1 MIEEENISTSDDL
14 SDDLIDEDDDVLES
28 RLQQLAT
35 EELNQLSNHEDTK
48 SDSSQTNATS
58 EAKPA
63 EASKASVAAAAT
75 LEKINGL
82 IAESTAL
89 KEQLDDRKQQ
99 YLRLYADFENF
110 RKRTERDKEEQE
122 GTITSKILKK
132 ILPVVDDFERAQ
144 LQISPKN
151 DGEAAIH
158 KSYQSVYKQL
168 LKCLKETGVARM
180 EAVGQDFDP
189 NFHEA
194 IMQEPSAEY
203 DEGIITEELRPGYL
217 VSDDR
222 VLRHALV
229 KVSSGKLDGASS
241 TAENGSENSQNSDS
255 GEPS

>member
-1 MIEEENISTSDDL
+1 MIEEENILS
-14 SDDLIDEDDDVLES
+14 SDDLIDEDDEVLES

-35 EELNQLSNHEDTK
+35 EELNQTVEGDAEPSQSPTDSNETK
-48 SDSSQTNATS
+48 PESGR
-58 EAKPA
+58 
-63 EASKASVAAAAT
+63 ASAASAAT

-82 IAESTAL
+82 IAESTSL
-89 KEQLDDRKQQ
+89 REQLDDRKQQ

-122 GTITSKILKK
+122 GTITGKILKK

-151 DGEAAIH
+151 DGEASIH

-180 EAVGQDFDP
+180 ECVGQEFDP

-194 IMQEPSAEY
+194 IMQEPSTEY
-203 DEGIITEELRPGYL
+203 EEGLIMEELRPGYL

-222 VLRHALV
+222 VLRHSLV
-229 KVSSGKLDGASS
+229 KVSSGKIDGDD
-241 TAENGSENSQNSDS
+241 SDS
-255 GEPS
+255 ANSSSNDSTESA

>member
-1 MIEEENISTSDDL
+1 MIEEENIQS

-35 EELNQLSNHEDTK
+35 EELNQTVEGDAEPSQSPTDSNETK
-48 SDSSQTNATS
+48 SESGR
-58 EAKPA
+58 
-63 EASKASVAAAAT
+63 ASAASAAT

-82 IAESTAL
+82 IAESTSL
-89 KEQLDDRKQQ
+89 REQLDDRKQQ

-122 GTITSKILKK
+122 GTITGKILKK

-151 DGEAAIH
+151 DGEASIH

-180 EAVGQDFDP
+180 ECVGQEFDP

-194 IMQEPSAEY
+194 IMQEPSTEY
-203 DEGIITEELRPGYL
+203 EEGLIMEELRPGYL

-222 VLRHALV
+222 VLRHSLV
-229 KVSSGKLDGASS
+229 KVSSGKIDGDD
-241 TAENGSENSQNSDS
+241 SDS
-255 GEPS
+255 ANSSSNDSTESA

>member
-1 MIEEENISTSDDL
+1 MIEEENIQS

-35 EELNQLSNHEDTK
+35 EELNQTVEGDAEPSQSPTDSNETK
-48 SDSSQTNATS
+48 PESGR
-58 EAKPA
+58 
-63 EASKASVAAAAT
+63 ASAASAAT

-82 IAESTAL
+82 IAESTSL
-89 KEQLDDRKQQ
+89 REQLDDRKQQ

-122 GTITSKILKK
+122 GTITGKILKK

-151 DGEAAIH
+151 DGEASIH

-180 EAVGQDFDP
+180 ECVGQEFDP

-194 IMQEPSAEY
+194 IMQEPSTEY
-203 DEGIITEELRPGYL
+203 EEGIIMEELRPGYL

-222 VLRHALV
+222 VLRHSLV
-229 KVSSGKLDGASS
+229 KVSSGKIDGDDSDAANSS
-241 TAENGSENSQNSDS
+241 SNDS
-255 GEPS
+255 TESA

>member
-1 MIEEENISTSDDL
+1 MIEEENIQS

-35 EELNQLSNHEDTK
+35 EELNQTVEGDAEPSQSPTDSNETK
-48 SDSSQTNATS
+48 PETGR
-58 EAKPA
+58 
-63 EASKASVAAAAT
+63 ASAASAAT

-82 IAESTAL
+82 IAESTSL
-89 KEQLDDRKQQ
+89 REQLDDRKQQ

-122 GTITSKILKK
+122 GTITGKILKK

-151 DGEAAIH
+151 DGEASIH

-180 EAVGQDFDP
+180 ECVGQEFDP

-194 IMQEPSAEY
+194 IMQEPSTEY
-203 DEGIITEELRPGYL
+203 EEGIIMEELRPGYL

-222 VLRHALV
+222 VLRHSLV
-229 KVSSGKLDGASS
+229 KVSSGKIDGDD
-241 TAENGSENSQNSDS
+241 SDS
-255 GEPS
+255 ANPSGNDSTESA

>member
-1 MIEEENISTSDDL
+1 MIEEENILS
-14 SDDLIDEDDDVLES
+14 SDDLIDEDDEVLES
-28 RLQQLAT
+28 RLQQLAA
-35 EELNQLSNHEDTK
+35 EELNQISSN
-48 SDSSQTNATS
+48 SDIPKAESSPASATTAS
-58 EAKPA
+58 EPKPD
-63 EASKASVAAAAT
+63 ASKASAAAAAT

-82 IAESTAL
+82 IAESTSL
-89 KEQLDDRKQQ
+89 REQLDDRKQQ

-144 LQISPKN
+144 LQISPKT
-151 DGEAAIH
+151 DGEASIH

-168 LKCLKETGVARM
+168 LKCLKETGVVRM
-180 EAVGQDFDP
+180 ECVGQDFDP

-194 IMQEPSAEY
+194 IMQEPSTEY

-222 VLRHALV
+222 VLRHSLV
-229 KVSSGKLDGASS
+229 KVSSGKIDGDNDPSS
-241 TAENGSENSQNSDS
+241 NDVSENSSS
-255 GEPS
+255 EPS

>member
-1 MIEEENISTSDDL
+1 MIEEENLPNSE
-14 SDDLIDEDDDVLES
+14 DLIDEDDEVLES

-35 EELNQLSNHEDTK
+35 EELNQTSNPE
-48 SDSSQTNATS
+48 
-58 EAKPA
+58 EAKA
-63 EASKASVAAAAT
+63 DGTQTSASESNAGKANTAAAAT

-82 IAESTAL
+82 IAESTSL
-89 KEQLDDRKQQ
+89 REQLDERKQQ

-122 GTITSKILKK
+122 GTITGKILKK

-144 LQISPKN
+144 FAIAPKT
-151 DGEAAIH
+151 DGEASIH

-168 LKCLKETGVARM
+168 LKCLKETGVVRM
-180 EAVGQDFDP
+180 ECVGQDFDP

-194 IMQEPSAEY
+194 IMQEPSPEH

-222 VLRHALV
+222 VLRHSLV
-229 KVSSGKLDGASS
+229 KVSSGKIDGDDSVSGDANQDTSGAS
-241 TAENGSENSQNSDS
+241 T
-255 GEPS
+255 

>member
-1 MIEEENISTSDDL
+1 MIEEENIQS

-35 EELNQLSNHEDTK
+35 EELNQTVEGDAEPSQSPTDSNETK
-48 SDSSQTNATS
+48 PESGR
-58 EAKPA
+58 
-63 EASKASVAAAAT
+63 ASAASAAT

-82 IAESTAL
+82 IAESTSL
-89 KEQLDDRKQQ
+89 REQLDDRKQQ

-122 GTITSKILKK
+122 GTITGKILKK

-151 DGEAAIH
+151 DGEASIH

-180 EAVGQDFDP
+180 ECVGQEFDP

-194 IMQEPSAEY
+194 IMQEPSTEY
-203 DEGIITEELRPGYL
+203 EEGLIMEELRPGYL

-222 VLRHALV
+222 VLRHSLV
-229 KVSSGKLDGASS
+229 KVSSGKIDGDD
-241 TAENGSENSQNSDS
+241 SDS
-255 GEPS
+255 ANPSGNDSTEPA

>member
-1 MIEEENISTSDDL
+1 MTEEENLLS

-35 EELNQLSNHEDTK
+35 EELNQISNPEVSKVDG
-48 SDSSQTNATS
+48 SQASATS
-58 EAKPA
+58 DAKT
-63 EASKASVAAAAT
+63 EASKANTAAAAT

-82 IAESTAL
+82 IAESTSL
-89 KEQLDDRKQQ
+89 REQLDDRKQQ

-110 RKRTERDKEEQE
+110 RKRTERDKEDQE
-122 GTITSKILKK
+122 GTITGKILKK

-144 LQISPKN
+144 LQISPKT
-151 DGEAAIH
+151 DGEASIH

-168 LKCLKETGVARM
+168 LKCLKETGVVRM
-180 EAVGQDFDP
+180 ECVGQEFDP

-194 IMQEPSAEY
+194 IMQEPSPEH

-222 VLRHALV
+222 VLRHSLV
-229 KVSSGKLDGASS
+229 KVSSGKIDGHDSASS
-241 TAENGSENSQNSDS
+241 ESAPENDAGVSN
-255 GEPS
+255 

>member
-1 MIEEENISTSDDL
+1 MIEEENILS

-35 EELNQLSNHEDTK
+35 EELNETVTAEGNAE
-48 SDSSQTNATS
+48 SSESPIDGVA
-58 EAKPA
+58 AKPA
-63 EASKASVAAAAT
+63 SDRASAASAAT

-82 IAESTAL
+82 IAESTSL
-89 KEQLDDRKQQ
+89 REQLDDRKQQ

-122 GTITSKILKK
+122 GTITGKILKK

-151 DGEAAIH
+151 DGEASIH

-180 EAVGQDFDP
+180 ECVGQEFDP

-194 IMQEPSAEY
+194 IMQEPSTEY
-203 DEGIITEELRPGYL
+203 EEGLIMEELRPGYL

-222 VLRHALV
+222 VLRHSLV
-229 KVSSGKLDGASS
+229 KVSSGKIDGDDGDSAKSS
-241 TAENGSENSQNSDS
+241 GNDS
-255 GEPS
+255 TESA

>member
-1 MIEEENISTSDDL
+1 MIEEENILS
-14 SDDLIDEDDDVLES
+14 SDDLIDEDDEVLES

-35 EELNQLSNHEDTK
+35 EDLNQENLKADGTQST
-48 SDSSQTNATS
+48 ATAAS
-58 EAKPA
+58 AAKP
-63 EASKASVAAAAT
+63 EESKANVAAAAT

-82 IAESTAL
+82 IAESTTL

-122 GTITSKILKK
+122 CTITGKILKK

-144 LQISPKN
+144 LQISPKT

-168 LKCLKETGVARM
+168 LKCLKETGVIRM
-180 EAVGQDFDP
+180 ECVGQDFDP

-194 IMQEPSAEY
+194 IMQELSTEY
-203 DEGIITEELRPGYL
+203 DEGLIIEELRPGYL

-222 VLRHALV
+222 VLRHSLV
-229 KVSSGKLDGASS
+229 KVSSGKIDGAN
-241 TAENGSENSQNSDS
+241 AENAPDS
-255 GEPS
+255 SSIESS

>member
-1 MIEEENISTSDDL
+1 MIEEENLPSTDEL
-14 SDDLIDEDDDVLES
+14 SDDLLDEDDEALES
-28 RLQQLAT
+28 KLQQFAT
-35 EELNQLSNHEDTK
+35 DELDQIANAENADNPSVFTNTVVETQVETK
-48 SDSSQTNATS
+48 ANA
-58 EAKPA
+58 
-63 EASKASVAAAAT
+63 AAAAT
-75 LEKINGL
+75 MEKISGL

-89 KEQLDDRKQQ
+89 KEQLDERKQQ

-144 LQISPKN
+144 LQISPKT
-151 DGEAAIH
+151 DGEASIH
-158 KSYQSVYKQL
+158 RSYQSVYKQL

-180 EAVGQDFDP
+180 ECVGQEFDP

-194 IMQEPSAEY
+194 IMQEPSPEY

-229 KVSSGKLDGASS
+229 KVSSGKVDGDVAAAADLGNGETSNSS
-241 TAENGSENSQNSDS
+241 DNS
-255 GEPS
+255 

>member
-1 MIEEENISTSDDL
+1 MIEEETTLN
-14 SDDLIDEDDDVLES
+14 SDDLIDEDDEVLES

-35 EELNQLSNHEDTK
+35 DELNQIAN
-48 SDSSQTNATS
+48 S
-58 EAKPA
+58 ETPKTDEPTA
-63 EASKASVAAAAT
+63 ETLTANQANPEPTKASAAAAAT
-75 LEKINGL
+75 IEKINGL

-89 KEQLDDRKQQ
+89 KEQLDERKQQ

-180 EAVGQDFDP
+180 ECVGQEFDP

-194 IMQEPSAEY
+194 IMQETSPEY
-203 DEGIITEELRPGYL
+203 EEGTIIEELRPGYL

-222 VLRHALV
+222 VLRHSLV
-229 KVSSGKLDGASS
+229 KVSSGKIDGDSS
-241 TAENGSENSQNSDS
+241 KTSENNADNLVDQA
-255 GEPS
+255 

>member
-1 MIEEENISTSDDL
+1 MIEEENVLS
-14 SDDLIDEDDDVLES
+14 SDDLIDEDDEILES

-35 EELNQLSNHEDTK
+35 EELESMPQVASPSNGEDSLPENTAETK
-48 SDSSQTNATS
+48 T
-58 EAKPA
+58 E
-63 EASKASVAAAAT
+63 SKASTATAAT

-82 IAESTAL
+82 IAESTSL
-89 KEQLDDRKQQ
+89 REQLDERKQQ

-122 GTITSKILKK
+122 SATTSKILKK

-151 DGEAAIH
+151 DGEALIH

-180 EAVGQDFDP
+180 ECVGQTFDP

-194 IMQEPSAEY
+194 IMQEPSSEY
-203 DEGIITEELRPGYL
+203 EEGVITEELRPGYL

-229 KVSSGKLDGASS
+229 KVSSGKIEASETS
-241 TAENGSENSQNSDS
+241 EPNAAEDDALAGNN
-255 GEPS
+255 

>member
-1 MIEEENISTSDDL
+1 MIEEENTL
-14 SDDLIDEDDDVLES
+14 NSDDLIDEDDEILES
-28 RLQQLAT
+28 RLQQLAIEELKQS
-35 EELNQLSNHEDTK
+35 EELN
-48 SDSSQTNATS
+48 
-58 EAKPA
+58 A
-63 EASKASVAAAAT
+63 EIPQPNVEEPKAEVSKASAAAAAT

-144 LQISPKN
+144 LQITPKT
-151 DGEAAIH
+151 DGEASIH

-180 EAVGQDFDP
+180 ECVGQEFDP

-194 IMQEPSAEY
+194 IMQEPSTEY
-203 DEGIITEELRPGYL
+203 EEGLIIEELRPGYL

-222 VLRHALV
+222 VLRHSLV
-229 KVSSGKLDGASS
+229 KVSSGKIDADGNAPSDNAPEDASS
-241 TAENGSENSQNSDS
+241 DS
-255 GEPS
+255 

>member
-1 MIEEENISTSDDL
+1 MIEEENL
-14 SDDLIDEDDDVLES
+14 PNSDDLIDEDDDVLES

-35 EELNQLSNHEDTK
+35 EELDQLSNLEE
-48 SDSSQTNATS
+48 SS
-58 EAKPA
+58 P
-63 EASKASVAAAAT
+63 EASQSTDKAAGEPKPENNKASAAAAAT

-82 IAESTAL
+82 IAETTTL
-89 KEQLDDRKQQ
+89 REQLDDRKQQ

-144 LQISPKN
+144 LQISPKT
-151 DGEAAIH
+151 DGEASIH

-180 EAVGQDFDP
+180 EAVGQEFDP

-194 IMQEPSAEY
+194 IMQEPSPEY
-203 DEGIITEELRPGYL
+203 DEGLIIEELRPGYL

-229 KVSSGKLDGASS
+229 KVSSGKIDGDSATSDKAPDNASS
-241 TAENGSENSQNSDS
+241 
-255 GEPS
+255 EPS

>member
-1 MIEEENISTSDDL
+1 MIEEENLSN

-35 EELNQLSNHEDTK
+35 EELKHLSNQDET
-48 SDSSQTNATS
+48 SAESPNPAATS
-58 EAKPA
+58 GEPKA
-63 EASKASVAAAAT
+63 EASKASAAAAAT

-89 KEQLDDRKQQ
+89 KEQLDERKQQ

-122 GTITSKILKK
+122 GAVTSKILKK

-180 EAVGQDFDP
+180 EAVGQEFDP

-229 KVSSGKLDGASS
+229 KVSSGKINGAEGEP
-241 TAENGSENSQNSDS
+241 ENGSESSQNNES
-255 GEPS
+255 GETN

>member
-1 MIEEENISTSDDL
+1 MIEEENILS
-14 SDDLIDEDDDVLES
+14 SDDLIDEDDEVLES

-35 EELNQLSNHEDTK
+35 EELNQIANPDISKAEG
-48 SDSSQTNATS
+48 SPASATTAS
-58 EAKPA
+58 EPKPD
-63 EASKASVAAAAT
+63 ASKANAAAAAT

-82 IAESTAL
+82 IAESTSL
-89 KEQLDDRKQQ
+89 REQLDDRKQQ

-144 LQISPKN
+144 LQISPKT
-151 DGEAAIH
+151 DGEASIH

-168 LKCLKETGVARM
+168 LKCLKETGVVRM
-180 EAVGQDFDP
+180 ECVGQDFDP

-194 IMQEPSAEY
+194 IMQEPSTEY
-203 DEGIITEELRPGYL
+203 NEGIITEELRPGYL

-222 VLRHALV
+222 VLRHSLV
-229 KVSSGKLDGASS
+229 KVSSGKIDGDDNPSS
-241 TAENGSENSQNSDS
+241 DATSENSSS
-255 GEPS
+255 EPN

>member
-1 MIEEENISTSDDL
+1 MIEEENILS
-14 SDDLIDEDDDVLES
+14 SDDLIDEDDEVLES

-35 EELNQLSNHEDTK
+35 EDLNQENLKADGTQST
-48 SDSSQTNATS
+48 ATAAS
-58 EAKPA
+58 TSKP
-63 EASKASVAAAAT
+63 EESKASVAAAAT

-82 IAESTAL
+82 IAESTTL

-122 GTITSKILKK
+122 GTTTGKILKK

-144 LQISPKN
+144 LQISPKT

-168 LKCLKETGVARM
+168 LKCLKETGVIRM
-180 EAVGQDFDP
+180 ECVGQDFDP

-194 IMQEPSAEY
+194 IMQELSTEY
-203 DEGIITEELRPGYL
+203 DEGLIIEELRPGYL

-222 VLRHALV
+222 VLRHSLV
-229 KVSSGKLDGASS
+229 KVSSGKIDGAN
-241 TAENGSENSQNSDS
+241 AENAPNSSSSESN
-255 GEPS
+255 

>member
-1 MIEEENISTSDDL
+1 MIEEENILS
-14 SDDLIDEDDDVLES
+14 SDDLIDEDDEVLES

-35 EELNQLSNHEDTK
+35 EDLNQIANQE
-48 SDSSQTNATS
+48 
-58 EAKPA
+58 EAKANGAQPSVTTDSPKP
-63 EASKASVAAAAT
+63 ETSKANAAAAAT

-122 GTITSKILKK
+122 GTITGKILKK

-144 LQISPKN
+144 LQISPKT
-151 DGEAAIH
+151 DGEASIH

-180 EAVGQDFDP
+180 ECVGQEFDP

-194 IMQEPSAEY
+194 IMQEPSTEY

-222 VLRHALV
+222 VLRHSLV
-229 KVSSGKLDGASS
+229 KVSSGKIDGDSASP
-241 TAENGSENSQNSDS
+241 ENVPSDDS
-255 GEPS
+255 GESS